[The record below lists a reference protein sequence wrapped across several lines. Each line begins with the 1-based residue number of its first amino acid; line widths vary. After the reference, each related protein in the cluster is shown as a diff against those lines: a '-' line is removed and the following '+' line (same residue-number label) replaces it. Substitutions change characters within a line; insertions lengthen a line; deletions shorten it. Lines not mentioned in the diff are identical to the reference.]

1 MAGCL
6 LEFVVEVFFRAGF
19 EYLVFGGTSKS
30 ARDQHPKGV
39 QGIPRSP
46 SGCAVC

>member
-6 LEFVVEVFFRAGF
+6 LEFAVEVFFRVGF

-30 ARDQHPKGV
+30 GLQASRITEDPDKPGT
-39 QGIPRSP
+39 RL
-46 SGCAVC
+46 SGQ